1 MMAATQSSFWSDL
14 PPELLGLVLKQLP
27 SLADRVRVRAVCRSW
42 RTNAQLQTLPPAL
55 PWFGEIHRMT
65 IPHDACYRGSVD
77 NWLFLVHN
85 DGGCSLMNP
94 FSKTMLQLPK
104 LATIWHTGSDMSP
117 NSLVAAMIV
126 DHSSRSGICIC
137 QPPFATDVF
146 RKNEYE
152 HIHDIVFFNGCL
164 YALISGKLVILEIV
178 QNHKYGPQVFE
189 VDLNTNCCFQW
200 RRVSSLEGQALFIGK
215 YSKSLPATKCGLPQE
230 DCIYFTCDYAR
241 TCHDPSDPLYEC
253 GVFNMRNEM
262 VKPLFPETAV
272 VQRSVGH
279 ACPTWFFPSE
289 AI

>member
-1 MMAATQSSFWSDL
+1 MMAATQPSPWSDL
-14 PPELLGLVLKQLP
+14 PPELMGLVLKQLP
-27 SLADRVRVRAVCRSW
+27 SLVDRVRVRAVCRSW
-42 RTNAQLQTLPPAL
+42 RTNAQLQPLLPL
-55 PWFGEIHRMT
+55 PLPCGEIHRMT
-65 IPHDACYRGSVD
+65 IPHEACYCGSID

-85 DGGCSLMNP
+85 DGGCSLVNP

-104 LATIWHTGSDMSP
+104 LDTIWHTSLDMSP

-137 QPPFATDVF
+137 QPPFATDIF

-152 HIHDIVFFNGCL
+152 HIHDIVFFNGSM

-178 QNHKYGPQVFE
+178 QNHKYGPQI
-189 VDLNTNCCFQW
+189 L
-200 RRVSSLEGQALFIGK
+200 SI
-215 YSKSLPATKCGLPQE
+215 KC
-230 DCIYFTCDYAR
+230 ICDNIDYL
-241 TCHDPSDPLYEC
+241 TCHDPSDPLHEC